1 MKKVLLIDAS
11 PMFREFLKEKL
22 VAEQV
27 TVEYAV
33 GNRDAYTKMITTLPD
48 LIIIDVESDIT
59 SLQEFLL
66 KKHDDPNAKK
76 IPIIISGPD
85 IPRHHVATLAQ
96 FAVVKYFTKPIKF
109 DIFFESIGKILKSNF
124 SLDTTPSIMEMHVNG
139 LIVFTEIAL
148 GLNREKLYL
157 LKYRLQELLDKNKIN
172 EPKIIIMMT
181 NIKLTFIDG
190 SNLEVLIDN
199 ILEDKRIK
207 PKNVK
212 ILSFDTFTKELVKG
226 HPLYKDIEVSDNMND
241 IINSMVDASQG
252 ESINE
257 IVSERILSVDDHST
271 QESSIEMRFM
281 NDNAEGVIS
290 EQDSGNV
297 LKVAIVDDDVVIR
310 RLLEKAFAGVSAKSV
325 LFSNGVDFMHAIED
339 QEFDLVILD
348 IYIPDIN
355 GFDILRTL
363 QRDNFKAPIL
373 IYSQATMRDAVVKSL
388 SLGAK
393 GYLIKPQKAD
403 VIVQKAMEVLHS

>member
-124 SLDTTPSIMEMHVNG
+124 SLDTTPSIMEC
-139 LIVFTEIAL
+139 T
-148 GLNREKLYL
+148 
-157 LKYRLQELLDKNKIN
+157 
-172 EPKIIIMMT
+172 
-181 NIKLTFIDG
+181 LT
-190 SNLEVLIDN
+190 
-199 ILEDKRIK
+199 
-207 PKNVK
+207 
-212 ILSFDTFTKELVKG
+212 
-226 HPLYKDIEVSDNMND
+226 
-241 IINSMVDASQG
+241 A
-252 ESINE
+252 
-257 IVSERILSVDDHST
+257 
-271 QESSIEMRFM
+271 
-281 NDNAEGVIS
+281 
-290 EQDSGNV
+290 
-297 LKVAIVDDDVVIR
+297 
-310 RLLEKAFAGVSAKSV
+310 
-325 LFSNGVDFMHAIED
+325 
-339 QEFDLVILD
+339 
-348 IYIPDIN
+348 
-355 GFDILRTL
+355 
-363 QRDNFKAPIL
+363 
-373 IYSQATMRDAVVKSL
+373 
-388 SLGAK
+388 
-393 GYLIKPQKAD
+393 
-403 VIVQKAMEVLHS
+403 

>member
-1 MKKVLLIDAS
+1 
-11 PMFREFLKEKL
+11 
-22 VAEQV
+22 
-27 TVEYAV
+27 
-33 GNRDAYTKMITTLPD
+33 
-48 LIIIDVESDIT
+48 
-59 SLQEFLL
+59 
-66 KKHDDPNAKK
+66 
-76 IPIIISGPD
+76 
-85 IPRHHVATLAQ
+85 
-96 FAVVKYFTKPIKF
+96 
-109 DIFFESIGKILKSNF
+109 
-124 SLDTTPSIMEMHVNG
+124 
-139 LIVFTEIAL
+139 
-148 GLNREKLYL
+148 
-157 LKYRLQELLDKNKIN
+157 
-172 EPKIIIMMT
+172 
-181 NIKLTFIDG
+181 
-190 SNLEVLIDN
+190 
-199 ILEDKRIK
+199 
-207 PKNVK
+207 
-212 ILSFDTFTKELVKG
+212 
-226 HPLYKDIEVSDNMND
+226 
-241 IINSMVDASQG
+241 
-252 ESINE
+252 
-257 IVSERILSVDDHST
+257 

-310 RLLEKAFAGVSAKSV
+310 RLLEKAFACVSAKSV
-325 LFSNGVDFMHAIED
+325 LFSNCVDFMQAIEY

>member
-33 GNRDAYTKMITTLPD
+33 GNRDAHTKMITTLPE
-48 LIIIDVESDIT
+48 LMIIDVESDIS

-85 IPRHHVATLAQ
+85 IPRNQVAVLAQ

-109 DIFFESIGKILKSNF
+109 DIFFESIGKILKANF
-124 SLDTTPSIMEMHVNG
+124 SLDSTPSIMEMHVNG
-139 LIVFTEIAL
+139 LIVFIEIAM

-157 LKYRLQELLDKNKIN
+157 LKYRLQELLTSNNIH
-172 EPKIIIMMT
+172 EPKIVIMMT
-181 NIKLTFIDG
+181 NIKLSFIDG
-190 SNLEVLIDN
+190 SNLEILFDN
-199 ILEDKRIK
+199 ILEDERVKT
-207 PKNVK
+207 KNVK
-212 ILSFDTFTKELVKG
+212 VLSFDTFTRELIQG

-241 IINSMVDASQG
+241 IINSLVDASQG
-252 ESINE
+252 ENINE
-257 IVSERILSVDDHST
+257 IVSERILSTDDHSY
-271 QESSIEMRFM
+271 QDSSVEMRFM
-281 NDNAEGVIS
+281 NDNAEGIIS
-290 EQDSGNV
+290 EEDSGNV

-325 LFSNGVDFMHAIED
+325 LFSNGVDFMHAVAEQD
-339 QEFDLVILD
+339 FDLVVLD

-363 QRDNFKAPIL
+363 QRDNYKTPIL
-373 IYSQATMRDAVVKSL
+373 IYSQATMRDAVVKAL
-388 SLGAK
+388 SLGARS
-393 GYLIKPQKAD
+393 YLIKPQKAD